1 MYNEKNFVIADNCP
15 MYRVEDLNSNQF
27 LSYIS
32 NTCDNC
38 IYYKSGN
45 CKMDMYN
52 TISNYLLQN

>member
-15 MYRVEDLNSNQF
+15 MFKFKCGSEQF

-38 IYYKSGN
+38 VYYKKGK
-45 CKMDMYN
+45 CKLDMDS
-52 TISNYLLQN
+52 TISKYLLQN